1 MSDWFKN
8 IPCPNCRRLLRYS
21 TNTASKSIICFGC
34 KKEFVPN
41 EKAGLGGANPFSDST
56 SGDQGLVD
64 STAPTL
70 NDKSATRKWKKLPR
84 WARVAPKPSAV
95 FAGSAS
101 ELGEEPDNANYSWA
115 IGEAQPFGS
124 FDNAGS
130 PHLIPLDFSQRSG
143 NRKTVVFGSSAFALL
158 VLAFVVYIY
167 WGSFI
172 KMTGPTPSDPPPSE
186 QVGPPAPTPSEQV
199 GPPAPTQPVSGS
211 VATILEHQS
220 EIFAIE
226 EYVLASITA
235 ANEEQRKPH
244 IVVEIKGLTL
254 TDKVR
259 FSLECK
265 KYPNLLNADKHT
277 LNPKKLES
285 GDVESSFQVSMP
297 WNSTELTSPNNRDPM
312 IEIQVEAFVNDRSV
326 INQTLRFHFNEIYVL
341 PLNPFLY
348 AAAYVQPDHPQIKS
362 LQGQYASM
370 DLKWD
375 WDGLK
380 KSMAEYVHK
389 EVSAQ
394 TKDPAKAKELS
405 DEKCDELEKS
415 YRSIFHTYF
424 VWKLVDSLQIK
435 YQTLTKD
442 DTAGRRPCQQLR
454 TVSDVLKSRM
464 GNCIEESILLASLIQ
479 DGASLM
485 SPTGHCMVMVGLE
498 YNFFD
503 SIPLECTALGAS
515 IDMKEYQS
523 ILAYAKDA
531 HVQSGLGRLWS
542 ALQVMPPKMK
552 HILESDPSWR
562 NFASAIEAGSDELWQ
577 VFDRCAT
584 IRAWSRAKGSIP
596 PFPEA
601 SETNYMS
608 DLQKEQLYKDWS
620 KQEAEMLEWLKINDS
635 NYKISQEGKVSG
647 DPILKGLAYWNTV
660 CLLAD
665 HGEFDL
671 DNYVPLSYA
680 RRIKIVALPNDLG
693 STPPK

>member
-1 MSDWFKN
+1 MSNWFKN
-8 IPCPNCRRLLRYS
+8 IPCPNCKRVLRYS
-21 TNTASKSIICFGC
+21 PNTASSTLTCFGC
-34 KKEFVPN
+34 KTEFVPEARGRAEQTAERDTKN
-41 EKAGLGGANPFSDST
+41 DNTSKKSKSLPSWAKTPPKVQSLDSDAVQNL
-56 SGDQGLVD
+56 DQE
-64 STAPTL
+64 A
-70 NDKSATRKWKKLPR
+70 
-84 WARVAPKPSAV
+84 
-95 FAGSAS
+95 
-101 ELGEEPDNANYSWA
+101 DNANISWA
-115 IGEAQPFGS
+115 VGEAQPFGAANQ
-124 FDNAGS
+124 FGS
-130 PHLIPLDFSQRSG
+130 PNMIPLDLG
-143 NRKTVVFGSSAFALL
+143 ENRGRHKTLIFSAFAI
-158 VLAFVVYIY
+158 VALAAGAIV
-167 WGSFI
+167 WGVWGAS
-172 KMTGPTPSDPPPSE
+172 KSAEPLPAESTPVKEAGNSVPIE
-186 QVGPPAPTPSEQV
+186 QMGPPAPTE
-199 GPPAPTQPVSGS
+199 PASGS
-211 VATILEHQS
+211 VANILKHES

-226 EYVLASITA
+226 EYVWASIAA
-235 ANEEQRKPH
+235 ANDEQRDPH

-285 GDVESSFQVSMP
+285 GDVENSFQVWMP
-297 WNSTELTSPNNRDPM
+297 WNSTELTSPKNCDPM

-326 INQTLRFHFNEIYVL
+326 INQTLRFHFNEIYVF
-341 PLNPFLY
+341 PLDSFIY

-375 WDGLK
+375 WDGLE
-380 KSMAEYVHK
+380 KSMVEYVRK

-394 TKDPAKAKELS
+394 TKDPEKAKKLS
-405 DEKCDELEKS
+405 DEKCGELEKS
-415 YRSIFHTYF
+415 YRSMLHTYF

-435 YQTLTKD
+435 YQNLTKN
-442 DTAGRRPCQQLR
+442 DTPGLRFCQQLR

-464 GNCIEESILLASLIQ
+464 GNCIEESILLASLMQ
-479 DGASLM
+479 EGASLM
-485 SPTGHCMVMVGLE
+485 SPPAHCMVMVGSE

-523 ILAYAKDA
+523 ILADAKDA

-552 HILESDPSWR
+552 DALESDPSWR
-562 NFASAIEAGSDELWQ
+562 NFAKAIEAGSDELWE

-601 SETNYMS
+601 TMTNNMS
-608 DLQKEQLYKDWS
+608 DLQKDQLCKDWS
-620 KQEAEMLEWLKINDS
+620 KQEAEMLEWLSVNDLD
-635 NYKISQEGKVSG
+635 YKISQEAKASN
-647 DPILKGLAYWNTV
+647 DLISKGLAYWHTV
-660 CLLAD
+660 CLLRH

-671 DNYVPLSYA
+671 DNYVPISYA
-680 RRIKIVALPNDLG
+680 RKIGIVALPNDLG
-693 STPPK
+693 STPPKQ